1 MSTQFN
7 LEQQLDWATGDAEDA
22 ARQLRKLFDDFAID
36 NENLMLGGENPMSDL
51 TEDEMQ
57 QLHTAES
64 YLHTAA
70 RRISEI
76 KTTLAT
82 RKGQAA

>member
-1 MSTQFN
+1 MPKKFD
-7 LEQQLDWATGDAEDA
+7 LEKRLDWATGDAEDA

-36 NENLMLGGENPMSDL
+36 NENLMLGGEKPISELNDN
-51 TEDEMQ
+51 EMKR
-57 QLHTAES
+57 LHTAEC
-64 YLHTAA
+64 YLIQAA